1 MSQNSTNDKPIIEV
15 QPKDSLPTFEV
26 LGTQWTIPTSSL
38 NTALLFLLCIIKIK
52 EAIESGTKGIKL
64 ALTALDRLDVTI
76 IDAMDDLAVEIRETT
91 NADRVVFFLL
101 HNGTANPVY
110 HWKRLS
116 AMSESIRVGVQPV
129 IKHMRDVLVPS
140 IVTEKD
146 YELYKSLKAHKQFV
160 HLHLENPMI
169 SRKHKNFM
177 LDTGMFGHYV
187 RVLVDEDSNKPYGAV
202 LIQYTTR
209 EQCEIHEGTGWSQQT
224 YDSLEMKLDV
234 LYNLFSKRTDSKNF
248 RIISKIKEFLR
259 FGR

>member
-1 MSQNSTNDKPIIEV
+1 MSQNKPIVEV
-15 QPKDSLPTFEV
+15 EHILPSFD
-26 LGTQWTIPTSSL
+26 LFGTQITIPTSSL
-38 NTALLFLLCIIKIK
+38 NTVLLFLLCIIKIK
-52 EAIESGTKGIKL
+52 ETIESGTKGIKL

-116 AMSESIRVGVQPV
+116 AMSESTRVGVQPV

-146 YELYKSLKAHKQFV
+146 YELYKSLKALKQFV

>member
-1 MSQNSTNDKPIIEV
+1 MSQNKPIIEV

-38 NTALLFLLCIIKIK
+38 NTVLLSLLCIIKIK

-64 ALTALDRLDVTI
+64 ALTALDRLDITI

-116 AMSESIRVGVQPV
+116 AMSESCRIGVKPV
-129 IKHMRDVLVPS
+129 LREMRDILVPS
-140 IVTEKD
+140 IITEAD
-146 YELYKSLKAHKQFV
+146 YQLYKDLKAHKQFV
-160 HLHLENPMI
+160 HLHLENPLL
-169 SRKHKNFM
+169 SRKHKNFI

-187 RVLVDEDSNKPYGAV
+187 RVLVDEETNKPYGAV
-202 LIQYTTR
+202 LIQYTIR
-209 EQCEIHEGTGWSQQT
+209 EQCEIHDGTGWSQQT
-224 YDSLEMKLDV
+224 YNTLEVKLDI
-234 LYNLFSKRTDSKNF
+234 LYNLFAKRTNTPRF
-248 RIISKIKEFLR
+248 QFIAKIKKFMR
-259 FGR
+259 FGQ

>member
-1 MSQNSTNDKPIIEV
+1 MSQNKPIVEV

-26 LGTQWTIPTSSL
+26 FGTQWTIPTSSL
-38 NTALLFLLCIIKIK
+38 NTALLSLLCIIKIK

-64 ALTALDRLDVTI
+64 ALTALDRLDITI

-116 AMSESIRVGVQPV
+116 AMSESCRVGVQPV

-140 IVTEKD
+140 IVNEAD
-146 YELYKSLKAHKQFV
+146 YELYKSMKAHKQFV
-160 HLHLENPMI
+160 HLHLENPLI

-209 EQCEIHEGTGWSQQT
+209 EQCEINAGIGWSQQT
-224 YDSLEMKLDV
+224 YDTLETKLDV
-234 LYNLFSKRTDSKNF
+234 LYNLFAKRTDSKQY
-248 RIISKIKEFLR
+248 RIVNKIKEWLR
-259 FGR
+259 FGK